1 MTVATVR
8 RRMHG
13 PGDVRFF
20 TRFARVYEAAMPA
33 ARRAPLSRALN
44 SADRPVERV
53 LDLAGGPG
61 RAVRA
66 VDADE
71 RVVADA
77 APGMVRRAREAG
89 LAAAVADAGRL
100 PFREGS
106 FDAVLLTDALHHLPD
121 RRAALAEAHRVCRPG
136 GVLVVRDFDPGTV
149 RGRALVLAERLVGFD
164 SAFAGPDAVAA
175 DLRDVGFAA
184 SATDRGFSFTVVGEK
199 REGH

>member
-1 MTVATVR
+1 
-8 RRMHG
+8 MHG

-33 ARRAPLSRALN
+33 ARREPLTRALAA
-44 SADRPVERV
+44 ADRPVDRV

-66 VDADE
+66 VDAGE

-77 APGMVRRAREAG
+77 APGMVRRARTAG
-89 LAAAVADAGRL
+89 LTGVVADGGRL
-100 PFREGS
+100 PFRADA

-121 RRAALAEAHRVCRPG
+121 RRAALAEAHRVCRLG
-136 GVLVVRDFDPGTV
+136 GVLVVRDFDPATV
-149 RGRALVLAERLVGFD
+149 RGRTLVAAERLVGFD
-164 SAFAGPDAVAA
+164 STFAGPGAVAEA
-175 DLRDVGFAA
+175 LEDVGFAA
-184 SATDRGFSFTVVGEK
+184 SVAGRGFTFTVVGTK